1 MRRPAAGSARRQLHT
16 LAPIAA
22 APRTSRIVPGKAA
35 RRTASSASAAMPSSS
50 NPNSREGLSSISR
63 IRVYTFGLHRN
74 SLRLE
79 RIVIDS
85 WKTLL
90 QSQGAAIEGGT
101 VLHYGN
107 PAAERAA
114 AVDGTIVADL
124 SQLGVI
130 AFSGEDA
137 AAFLQGQL
145 TNDVRSLHADA
156 AQWNGY
162 CSPKGRLLGN
172 FLMWR
177 RGEDYCLQLSGDLLA
192 GVLKRLSMFILRARV
207 QGRDASDESVRLV
220 VAGPQALAAVGAAM
234 GAVPETAMRSVSCE
248 AGQAIRVGADKFV
261 LSVAPARAAAVWQ
274 ALRQTAAPVGAPVW
288 DWLRL
293 NAGIPMIVAATREQF
308 VPQMVN
314 LEAIGGVS
322 FQKGCYPGQEIV
334 ARSQYLGK
342 LKRRMFLAH
351 VEAEAAPG
359 DSLYS
364 ADIEGQATGTVVNA
378 APAPA
383 GGFDVL
389 AVAQVESA
397 STQTLH
403 LKSADGAALTL
414 KPLPYALPE

>member
-1 MRRPAAGSARRQLHT
+1 M
-16 LAPIAA
+16 
-22 APRTSRIVPGKAA
+22 
-35 RRTASSASAAMPSSS
+35 
-50 NPNSREGLSSISR
+50 
-63 IRVYTFGLHRN
+63 
-74 SLRLE
+74 E

-85 WKTLL
+85 WKNFL
-90 QSQGAAIEGGT
+90 QSQGAAIEDGT
-101 VLHYGN
+101 VLHYGDA
-107 PAAERAA
+107 AAERSAT
-114 AVDGTIVADL
+114 DGTIVADL

-130 AFSGEDA
+130 AFRGDDTA
-137 AAFLQGQL
+137 TFLQGQL
-145 TNDVRSLHADA
+145 TNDMRALHADS

-177 RGEDYCLQLSGDLLA
+177 QGEDYCLQLSGDITA
-192 GVLKRLSMFILRARV
+192 SVLKRLSMFIMRAKV
-207 QGRDASDESVRLV
+207 QARDASDETVRLV
-220 VAGPQALAAVGAAM
+220 VAGKQAQAAVAAAM
-234 GAVPETAMRSVSCE
+234 GAVPETAMHTRAGD
-248 AGQAIRVGADKFV
+248 AGQMIRVGDDKFV
-261 LSVAPARAAAVWQ
+261 LSLAPEHAVAVWKI
-274 ALRQTAAPVGAPVW
+274 LRESATPVGAPVW

-293 NAGIPMIVAATREQF
+293 NAGIPMIVAATQEQF

-351 VEAEAAPG
+351 VNAEAAAG

-364 ADIEGQATGTVVNA
+364 ANIEGQTTGTVVNA
-378 APAPA
+378 APAPT

-397 STQTLH
+397 TQHTLH
-403 LKSADGAALTL
+403 LKAPDGAVLQL

>member
-1 MRRPAAGSARRQLHT
+1 M
-16 LAPIAA
+16 
-22 APRTSRIVPGKAA
+22 
-35 RRTASSASAAMPSSS
+35 
-50 NPNSREGLSSISR
+50 
-63 IRVYTFGLHRN
+63 
-74 SLRLE
+74 
-79 RIVIDS
+79 IDS

-90 QSQGAAIEGGT
+90 QSQGAVIEANT

-114 AVDGTIVADL
+114 AADGTIVADL

-130 AFSGEDA
+130 AFRGEDTA
-137 AAFLQGQL
+137 SFLQGQL
-145 TNDVRSLHADA
+145 TNDIRSLHADT

-172 FLMWR
+172 FLAWR
-177 RGEDYCLQLSGDLLA
+177 QGEDYCLQLSGDILSS
-192 GVLKRLSMFILRARV
+192 VQKRLSMFIMRAKV
-207 QGRDASDESVRLV
+207 QARDASDETVRLV
-220 VAGPQALAAVGAAM
+220 VAGKQALAAVTAAM
-234 GAVPETAMRSVSCE
+234 GAVPDARCVQLPVT
-248 AGQAIRVGADKFV
+248 AGQVIRVGADKFV
-261 LSVAPARAAAVWQ
+261 LSISPEHAATVWQ
-274 ALRQTAAPVGAPVW
+274 TLCQSATPVGAPVW

-293 NAGIPMIVAATREQF
+293 NAGVPMIVAATQEQF

-314 LEAIGGVS
+314 LEVIGGVS

-351 VEAEAAPG
+351 VDAEAAPG
-359 DSLYS
+359 DNLYS
-364 ADIEGQATGTVVNA
+364 ADFEGQVTGTIVNA

-397 STQTLH
+397 NTQTLH
-403 LKSADGAALTL
+403 LKAADGAALSL
-414 KPLPYALPE
+414 KPLPYAMPE

>member
-1 MRRPAAGSARRQLHT
+1 M
-16 LAPIAA
+16 
-22 APRTSRIVPGKAA
+22 
-35 RRTASSASAAMPSSS
+35 
-50 NPNSREGLSSISR
+50 
-63 IRVYTFGLHRN
+63 
-74 SLRLE
+74 
-79 RIVIDS
+79 IDS

-90 QSQGAAIEGGT
+90 QSQGATIEGST
-101 VLHYGN
+101 VLHYGD

-114 AVDGTIVADL
+114 GATGTIVADL

-130 AFSGEDA
+130 AFRGDDTA
-137 AAFLQGQL
+137 TFLQGQL
-145 TNDVRSLHADA
+145 TNDVRSLHADSV
-156 AQWNGY
+156 QWNGY

-177 RGEDYCLQLSGDLLA
+177 QGEDYCLQLSGDILP

-207 QGRDASDESVRLV
+207 QGRDASDETVRLV
-220 VAGPQALAAVGAAM
+220 VAGPQAETAVRAAM
-234 GAVPETAMRSVSCE
+234 GAVPDAAMRSAASE
-248 AGQAIRVGADKFV
+248 TGQVIRVGADKFV
-261 LSVAPARAAAVWQ
+261 LSVAPERAAAVWQ
-274 ALRQTAAPVGAPVW
+274 ALRQSATPVGAPVW

-293 NAGIPMIVAATREQF
+293 NAGIPMIVAATQEQF

-351 VEAEAAPG
+351 VDAEAAPG

-378 APAPA
+378 APAPT

-397 STQTLH
+397 ATQTLH
-403 LKSADGAALTL
+403 LKAADGAALAL
-414 KPLPYALPE
+414 KPLPYALPD

>member
-1 MRRPAAGSARRQLHT
+1 
-16 LAPIAA
+16 
-22 APRTSRIVPGKAA
+22 
-35 RRTASSASAAMPSSS
+35 
-50 NPNSREGLSSISR
+50 
-63 IRVYTFGLHRN
+63 
-74 SLRLE
+74 
-79 RIVIDS
+79 VIES
-85 WKTLL
+85 WKTFL
-90 QSQGAAIEGGT
+90 QSQGAAIEDNT
-101 VLHYGN
+101 VLHYGD
-107 PAAERAA
+107 PAVERTAA
-114 AVDGTIVADL
+114 ADGTIVADL
-124 SQLGVI
+124 SQLGII
-130 AFSGEDA
+130 AFRGEDTA
-137 AAFLQGQL
+137 SFLQGQL

-177 RGEDYCLQLSGDLLA
+177 QGEDYCLQLSGDILP
-192 GVLKRLSMFILRARV
+192 GVQKRLSMFIMRAKV

-220 VAGPQALAAVGAAM
+220 VAGKQAQAAVSAAM
-234 GAVPETAMRSVSCE
+234 GAMPEAAMRSASGD
-248 AGQAIRVGADKFV
+248 AGLVVRVGDDKFV
-261 LSVAPARAAAVWQ
+261 LSVAPERSAAVWQ
-274 ALRQTAAPVGAPVW
+274 ALRQSATPVGAPVW

-293 NAGIPMIVAATREQF
+293 NAGIPMIVAATQEQF

-314 LEAIGGVS
+314 LEVIGGVS

-351 VEAEAAPG
+351 VDAAAAPG

-364 ADIEGQATGTVVNA
+364 ADLAGQATGTVVNA
-378 APAPA
+378 AAAPT

-397 STQTLH
+397 NTQTLH
-403 LKSADGAALTL
+403 LKAADGAALTL

>member
-1 MRRPAAGSARRQLHT
+1 M
-16 LAPIAA
+16 
-22 APRTSRIVPGKAA
+22 
-35 RRTASSASAAMPSSS
+35 
-50 NPNSREGLSSISR
+50 
-63 IRVYTFGLHRN
+63 
-74 SLRLE
+74 
-79 RIVIDS
+79 IDS
-85 WKTLL
+85 WKNLL
-90 QSQGAAIEGGT
+90 QSQGAVIEGSA
-101 VLHYGN
+101 VLHYGD

-114 AVDGTIVADL
+114 AANGTIVADL

-130 AFSGEDA
+130 AFRGEDT

-145 TNDVRSLHADA
+145 TNDVRSLHADS

-172 FLMWR
+172 FLVWR
-177 RGEDYCLQLSGDLLA
+177 QDEDYCLQLSGDILA
-192 GVLKRLSMFILRARV
+192 GVLKRLSMFILRAKV
-207 QGRDASDESVRLV
+207 QGRDASDETVRLV
-220 VAGPQALAAVGAAM
+220 VAGPLAEAAVSAAM
-234 GAVPETAMRSVSCE
+234 GAVPATAMHSVASE
-248 AGQAIRVGADKFV
+248 AGQVIRVGADKFV
-261 LSVAPARAAAVWQ
+261 LSVAPERAAAVWQ
-274 ALRQTAAPVGAPVW
+274 ALRQTATPVGAPVW

-293 NAGIPMIVAATREQF
+293 NAGIPMIVAATQEQF

-314 LEAIGGVS
+314 LEVIGGVS

-397 STQTLH
+397 STQSLH
-403 LKSADGAALTL
+403 LKSADGAALAL

>member
-1 MRRPAAGSARRQLHT
+1 M
-16 LAPIAA
+16 
-22 APRTSRIVPGKAA
+22 
-35 RRTASSASAAMPSSS
+35 
-50 NPNSREGLSSISR
+50 
-63 IRVYTFGLHRN
+63 
-74 SLRLE
+74 
-79 RIVIDS
+79 IDS
-85 WKTLL
+85 WKNFL
-90 QSQGAAIEGGT
+90 QSQGAVTEGGT
-101 VLHYGN
+101 VLHFGD
-107 PAAERAA
+107 PAVERAA

-130 AFSGEDA
+130 AFRGEDTA
-137 AAFLQGQL
+137 PFLQGQL

-177 RGEDYCLQLSGDLLA
+177 QDEDYCLQLSGDILPS
-192 GVLKRLSMFILRARV
+192 VLKRLSMFILRAKV
-207 QGRDASDESVRLV
+207 QARDASDETVRLV
-220 VAGPQALAAVGAAM
+220 VAGKQAQAAVTAAM
-234 GAVPETAMRSVSCE
+234 GAVPEAAMRSVAGE
-248 AGQAIRVGADKFV
+248 AGQVIRVGDDKFV
-261 LSVAPARAAAVWQ
+261 LSITPERAAAVWQ
-274 ALRQTAAPVGAPVW
+274 ALRAAATPVGAPVW

-293 NAGIPMIVAATREQF
+293 NAGIPMIVAATQEQF

-314 LEAIGGVS
+314 LEVIGGVS

-351 VEAEAAPG
+351 VDAEAAPG

-364 ADIEGQATGTVVNA
+364 ADIEGQATGTLVNA
-378 APAPA
+378 APAPS
-383 GGFDVL
+383 GGFDLL

-397 STQTLH
+397 NTQTLH
-403 LKSADGAALTL
+403 LKAADGATLSL

>member
-1 MRRPAAGSARRQLHT
+1 
-16 LAPIAA
+16 
-22 APRTSRIVPGKAA
+22 
-35 RRTASSASAAMPSSS
+35 
-50 NPNSREGLSSISR
+50 
-63 IRVYTFGLHRN
+63 
-74 SLRLE
+74 
-79 RIVIDS
+79 
-85 WKTLL
+85 
-90 QSQGAAIEGGT
+90 
-101 VLHYGN
+101 VLHYGD
-107 PAAERAA
+107 PAAERTAA
-114 AVDGTIVADL
+114 ADGTIVADL

-130 AFSGEDA
+130 AFRGEETTT
-137 AAFLQGQL
+137 FLQGQL
-145 TNDVRSLHADA
+145 TNDVRTLHADA
-156 AQWNGY
+156 AQWSGY

-177 RGEDYCLQLSGDLLA
+177 QGEDYCLQLSGDILA
-192 GVLKRLSMFILRARV
+192 GVLKRLSMFVLRAKV

-220 VAGPQALAAVGAAM
+220 VAGPQAQAAVNAAM
-234 GAVPETAMRSVSCE
+234 GVVPEAAMRTAAGE
-248 AGQAIRVGADKFV
+248 AGQVIRVGADKFV
-261 LSVAPARAAAVWQ
+261 LSIAPGRAAAVWEV
-274 ALRQTAAPVGAPVW
+274 LRQSATPVGAPVW

-293 NAGIPMIVAATREQF
+293 NAGIPMIVAATQEQF

-314 LEAIGGVS
+314 LEVIGGVS

-359 DSLYS
+359 DNLYS

-378 APAPA
+378 APSPT

-397 STQTLH
+397 NTRTLH
-403 LKSADGAALTL
+403 LKAADGAALAL